1 MCTVKYLALF
11 EKGNTMKYCLLE
23 MSHEQQVVDNA
34 VERGRWYW
42 GMQAG
47 MRIFRELWLEKR
59 GAGLRVVVFGL
70 RTTCHS
76 FWKQVGPIGGRQPGM
91 FMNL

>member
-34 VERGRWYW
+34 VESGRWYW
-42 GMQAG
+42 GIQAG
-47 MRIFRELWLEKR
+47 MRIFRGLWFEEI
-59 GAGLRVVVFGL
+59 GTGLGVVVFDL
-70 RTTCHS
+70 RLLATV
-76 FWKQVGPIGGRQPGM
+76 FGKRKAQQE
-91 FMNL
+91 